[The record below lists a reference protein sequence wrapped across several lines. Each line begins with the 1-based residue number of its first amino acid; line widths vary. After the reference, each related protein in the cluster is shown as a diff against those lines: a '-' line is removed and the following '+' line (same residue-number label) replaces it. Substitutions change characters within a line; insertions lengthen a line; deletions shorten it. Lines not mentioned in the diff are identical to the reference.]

1 MWAELF
7 YADEQMV
14 RHDKDIVASRKFAN
28 APKSQRALPI
38 FPPEWSLSNLNGI
51 HDSLVFF
58 QLVKCIHY
66 SHFSL
71 RRKIANAG
79 YIPVQK

>member
-1 MWAELF
+1 
-7 YADEQMV
+7 MV
-14 RHDKDIVASRKFAN
+14 RHDKAIVVSHNFMN
-28 APKSQRALPI
+28 APKNRHALPI

-51 HDSLVFF
+51 HDSVFF
-58 QLVKCIHY
+58 QLVKCTHY

-79 YIPVQK
+79 YIPTEK